1 MAITRRIADESVLR
15 DPAAMRTYLHDIGN
29 LFLNAGMEM
38 QIIAR
43 VAQRRLSHAPAK
55 AQLMSQQEK
64 DAAAKRIARDL
75 RRTALL
81 LQHCSKMTGNA
92 EGILTEVFVPNRR
105 NSGGNRN
112 RGGNNNNQNNKQQN
126 SNSRRQ
132 GNAA

>member
-1 MAITRRIADESVLR
+1 
-15 DPAAMRTYLHDIGN
+15 MRTYLHDIGN

-43 VAQRRLSHAPAK
+43 VAKRRLAHAPSRGA
-55 AQLMSQQEK
+55 LMSQKEK
-64 DAAAKRIARDL
+64 DAAAARIARDL

-105 NSGGNRN
+105 NSG
-112 RGGNNNNQNNKQQN
+112 RGGRGGQNNQQNNNQGNNRG
-126 SNSRRQ
+126 RR